1 LPVRVVDNPDE
12 LRYEAWVGEQL
23 AGYIRYTIEDG
34 VVTMVHT
41 DVEPAFEG
49 EGVGSELVKG
59 ALDDARERGLT
70 VRPLC
75 PFVADWIRRHPEYA

>member
-1 LPVRVVDNPDE
+1 MAVRVVDNRDE
-12 LRYEAWVGEQL
+12 LRYEAWVGERL
-23 AGYIRYTIEDG
+23 AGFIRYTLEDD
-34 VVTMVHT
+34 VVTMLHT

-49 EGVGSELVKG
+49 KGVGSELVKG

>member
-1 LPVRVVDNPDE
+1 MPVRVVDNRDE

-23 AGYIRYTIEDG
+23 AGHIRYTIEDD

>member
-1 LPVRVVDNPDE
+1 MPVRVVDNRDE

-23 AGYIRYTIEDG
+23 AGYIRYTIEDD